1 MGFLKNGVFDWISR
15 YTLITFRI
23 HWPSIFGTTRS
34 MTHSSEL
41 TIRDVKK
48 TTPKRWVINYVSSKI
63 VSVTVLDS
71 RLSFFEPH
79 LLWAYLF
86 ISLVR
91 SSRCIMIW
99 NQFWGEGVPK
109 WKEVSR
115 KKRGKINQIRLES
128 GFFYFVFRK
137 TFLKITWPRLISGLD
152 AIQEILEV

>member
-1 MGFLKNGVFDWISR
+1 MFGAIGQIKEKLVYLNWFRHRITLRRRSR
-15 YTLITFRI
+15 AR
-23 HWPSIFGTTRS
+23 
-34 MTHSSEL
+34 E
-41 TIRDVKK
+41 IRKDFFHLSFHIL
-48 TTPKRWVINYVSSKI
+48 WLGLYVSSKI

-99 NQFWGEGVPK
+99 NQFWGSQNERRCQ
-109 WKEVSR
+109 E
-115 KKRGKINQIRLES
+115 KRGKINQIRLES

-137 TFLKITWPRLISGLD
+137 TFLKITWPRLINGLD